1 MPAPLASP
9 GRINGREVQRCT
21 SSHLI
26 FDVPALIEWISRS
39 VTLEPGDLIYTG
51 TSGQPAELHAG
62 DTVEVEIEGIGVLSN
77 PVGSD

>member
-1 MPAPLASP
+1 MPAPPHHRQDQRPRGAALHIGPSDLRRPRADRVDIPLRDP
-9 GRINGREVQRCT
+9 G
-21 SSHLI
+21 
-26 FDVPALIEWISRS
+26 A
-39 VTLEPGDLIYTG
+39 GDLIYTG